1 MAENTIRFLFSD
13 GAEKTLL
20 IAKAR
25 FFILSADAA
34 EGDAHRPKNFTTCE
48 MQLSIVK
55 IHKIICVIC
64 IPKLVDK
71 YYSL

>member
-1 MAENTIRFLFSD
+1 M
-13 GAEKTLL
+13 L

-25 FFILSADAA
+25 FFILGADAA
-34 EGDAHRPKNFTTCE
+34 EGDARSPKNFTTCE

-55 IHKIICVIC
+55 IHKIICAIC

-71 YYSL
+71 Y